1 MNHAVLGDAGYPGA
15 TGAAL
20 LGSLNALHLNVALL
34 DNAQPVPR
42 GISLIRLF
50 GSGGAGS
57 LKLAHSS
64 KRVLGETVVV
74 VNESDRRVAVAGL
87 ERTAG
92 KPDYQVGS
100 KRCAAFR
107 LLPTG
112 KMTRGWFP
120 GADGAPAAEAAYYA
134 AGLHSGL
141 ARAVMGADSIRT
153 FQDLAAPPAQTQL
166 RHVISVVP
174 NPPRRQDLRSHPEG
188 RPRRRRPA
196 CHRHPEGG
204 GHRRR
209 QRVPAKEAGTEVDQ
223 QFRRLHRL
231 PCARRE
237 DVGVRLPRPSRL
249 ERPAELSTVP
259 TP

>member
-174 NPPRRQDLRSHPEG
+174 NPPDGKTYEVILKAGRVAGDRRVIAIQKG
-188 RPRRRRPA
+188 
-196 CHRHPEGG
+196 
-204 GHRRR
+204 
-209 QRVPAKEAGTEVDQ
+209 AGTGVVNVFPPKKPAQKWINNSDAFIGFHARDGRMLEFV
-223 QFRRLHRL
+223 FLGRLGWSAPL
-231 PCARRE
+231 N
-237 DVGVRLPRPSRL
+237 
-249 ERPAELSTVP
+249 
-259 TP
+259 